1 MKQIKSNRIGK
12 FEVSIELI
20 NQFPESLKT
29 VMSECIVIGADML
42 NYYGKVVYTAVSA
55 RFDEIKEGDE
65 IPEYIWELNTK
76 DGKDYITSCRRL
88 KDVEEDIDMEDL

>member
-29 VMSECIVIGADML
+29 VMSECIVIGVDML
-42 NYYGKVVYTAVSA
+42 NYYGKVVCTAVSA
-55 RFDEIKEGDE
+55 RFDKIKEGDK